1 MDYSIL
7 TTRCKFQ
14 RSDVCPR
21 INITASGYK
30 YTTDMFSSGEDRR
43 EKKCPAFLSRTSNIF
58 RITLYQEG
66 QDTKLVGNSVESWCN
81 RQIQTFQSET
91 C

>member
-21 INITASGYK
+21 INITVSGYK
-30 YTTDMFSSGEDRR
+30 YDGHVFVRR
-43 EKKCPAFLSRTSNIF
+43 GSQRKKNYPGFLSRTSYIF
-58 RITLYQEG
+58 RITLCQEG
-66 QDTKLVGNSVESWCN
+66 QNTKLVGNSVESWCN
-81 RQIQTFQSET
+81 RRIQTFQFET